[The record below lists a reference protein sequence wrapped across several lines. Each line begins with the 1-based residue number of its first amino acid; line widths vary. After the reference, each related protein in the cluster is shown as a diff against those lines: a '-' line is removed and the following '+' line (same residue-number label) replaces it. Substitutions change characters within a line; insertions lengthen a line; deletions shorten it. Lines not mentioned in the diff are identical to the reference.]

1 MYKILIAFLII
12 ITTSISFAN
21 SNFQFSKL
29 TYKEALKESKA
40 SKKEVFLFFNLPDNE
55 FCRSV
60 EKEVFVR
67 PEVSDVYQEKFINLT
82 IDPNT
87 KEGEKLAKKFS
98 INAFP
103 SIVFIN
109 GKEQIIHKIV
119 GVNAETDMLNIAN
132 RIISKKGTLQYFDK
146 MFDDEPVKITQNH
159 ILFLDYINILYN
171 AGEDYADKVNQYFN
185 SLTDS
190 ELKLPENV
198 DAIIKFSENAYS
210 REFTFFAH
218 NFANIQPKTY
228 DNKEKFLKLENVI
241 SNQIIDAIYNNPKI
255 NPVDTLN
262 AIMDYF
268 RIEQREHVESRVML
282 DYYGIIKKDNDSYVS
297 SLQRYMMLHV
307 SYLSSSQI
315 VDYCNYVLENN
326 NKELYPEA
334 IMWTEEAIN
343 SSGDFDVYY
352 TRIQLLIKSGRTDE
366 ARDEI
371 QRIRDTFGD
380 KLSLEND
387 KKLKNL
393 KLDQVNFEE
402 ERLEIVR

>member
-1 MYKILIAFLII
+1 MYKIIITFLIVL
-12 ITTSISFAN
+12 TTSISYAN
-21 SNFQFSKL
+21 SAFNFSKL
-29 TYKEALKESKA
+29 TYKQALKESKA
-40 SKKEVFLFFNLPDNE
+40 KKKDVFLFFNLPENE

-60 EKEVFVR
+60 EKEVFER

-132 RIISKKGTLQYFDK
+132 RIISKKGTLKYFNE
-146 MFDDEPVKITQNH
+146 MFDDEPAKITQNH
-159 ILFLDYINILYN
+159 RLFLDYINILYN
-171 AGEDYADKVNQYFN
+171 AGEGYSDKVNQYFN

-198 DAIIKFSENAYS
+198 DAIIKFSENIYS

-218 NFANIQPKTY
+218 NFANIKPQAY
-228 DNKEKFLKLENVI
+228 NQKEKFLKLENVI

-268 RIEQREHVESRVML
+268 RIEQREQVESRVML
-282 DYYGIIKKDNDSYVS
+282 DYYGIIKKDKDSYAN
-297 SLQRYMMLHV
+297 SLQRYMMLNI
-307 SYLSSSQI
+307 SYLSPSQI
-315 VDYCNYVLENN
+315 TDYCNYVLENN
-326 NKELYPEA
+326 NKELYQEA
-334 IMWTEEAIN
+334 IMWSEEAIN
-343 SSGDFDVYY
+343 GSKDFDVYY
-352 TRIQLLIKSGRTDE
+352 TRIKLLIKSGRTDE

-371 QRIRDTFGD
+371 QRVRDTFGD
-380 KLSLEND
+380 KLSIEND
-387 KKLKNL
+387 KKLKDL
-393 KLDQVNFEE
+393 KLDQVDFEE
-402 ERLEIVR
+402 DKMEIVR